1 MNIGACWIKE
11 KDGKRYFGCMMNF
24 IPTNWDGHFAI
35 FKNDNKEK
43 ETHPDY
49 SIVAGGSKKK
59 VEKTDD
65 DFQDDVPF

>member
-1 MNIGACWIKE
+1 
-11 KDGKRYFGCMMNF
+11 MNF

-59 VEKTDD
+59 VEKD